1 MEASKEAY
9 KELVEFNDVTF
20 TAIETVNRIVRILVF
35 NYLIEQEDGF
45 FYPSLTDDTG
55 GLRESDIQ
63 RDNRSGIVQSVMY
76 ALGIIARV
84 SDPKVLGI
92 GWINTSDQLLLR
104 EALEA
109 MSRPE
114 DLVDIGAFKL
124 YLEQEWCLAIVSKI
138 EHCGQ
143 DGVRQEGCDNEGDKK
158 EKRNWGKQFLGE
170 LYPLELMHL
179 QNVSN
184 KFFPMDSE
192 NVWGAQYQHAS

>member
-1 MEASKEAY
+1 MEASEEAFQ
-9 KELVEFNDVTF
+9 ELVEFNEVTF
-20 TAIETVNRIVRILVF
+20 TSNETVNRIVRILVF
-35 NYLIEQEDGF
+35 NYLVEQEDGF

-124 YLEQEWCLAIVSKI
+124 YLEQEWCLAITSKI

-143 DGVRQEGCDNEGDKK
+143 SGVSQEGGDIEGDKK

-170 LYPLELMHL
+170 LYPLKLTHL
-179 QNVSN
+179 QNVS
-184 KFFPMDSE
+184 KGFFPADSE
-192 NVWGAQYQHAS
+192 NVWGAQYQHAL